1 MSADANHT
9 LVNRS
14 RLWRVMQHAHQRSRI
29 SRLIYA
35 ASSSLEPFHTAR
47 ASAAQV
53 SKQKYAYL
61 VVEKVRGKVKGT
73 RKKRE
78 EVLPKAHGSMAG
90 IKTHEL
96 PRPFK
101 RRRDALVAQQGVPEP
116 RDVGPYV
123 RARHSA
129 IV

>member
-1 MSADANHT
+1 M
-9 LVNRS
+9 LV
-14 RLWRVMQHAHQRSRI
+14 
-29 SRLIYA
+29 
-35 ASSSLEPFHTAR
+35 
-47 ASAAQV
+47 QV

-61 VVEKVRGKVKGT
+61 VVEKVRGEVKGT

-78 EVLPKAHGSMAG
+78 EVLPKAHGSMAR
-90 IKTHEL
+90 IKAHEL
-96 PRPFK
+96 PRLFK
-101 RRRDALVAQQGVPEP
+101 RRWDALVAQQGVPEP